1 MGVTSLSPPPSNC
14 SLTDEQEPEYMIERD
29 LQDKKK
35 TSRLDNG
42 NEERNPGLI
51 DYLDL
56 APSASS
62 SESSSANSP
71 SSEWCGL

>member
-1 MGVTSLSPPPSNC
+1 MGVTSFSPPPSNC

-29 LQDKKK
+29 LQDKKHQGSTMEMK
-35 TSRLDNG
+35 TNIPD
-42 NEERNPGLI
+42 LI